1 MTRRQRDRERRKKKR
16 EKARQVIIL
25 GRVRRIRSRHVNFG
39 TTLKKKIVSL
49 LGEASDNIEMH
60 AKDLIC
66 LTCGKQMT
74 SLGIRPLP

>member
-1 MTRRQRDRERRKKKR
+1 M
-16 EKARQVIIL
+16 IIL

-49 LGEASDNIEMH
+49 LGEASDNIETR

-74 SLGIRPLP
+74 

>member
-1 MTRRQRDRERRKKKR
+1 MTRRETTERQGERDRERRKKKR

-39 TTLKKKIVSL
+39 TTLKKKVSL
-49 LGEASDNIEMH
+49 LGEASNNIEMH

-66 LTCGKQMT
+66 LTSGKQMT
-74 SLGIRPLP
+74 